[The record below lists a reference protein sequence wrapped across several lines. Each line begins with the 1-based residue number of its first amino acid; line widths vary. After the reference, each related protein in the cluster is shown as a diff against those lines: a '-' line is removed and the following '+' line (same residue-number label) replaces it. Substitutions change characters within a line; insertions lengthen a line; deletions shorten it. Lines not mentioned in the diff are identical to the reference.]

1 VGRYAERVLG
11 NARFQRTVMQYVVE
25 GNRLQFD
32 NDILTEQL
40 LLKALTTYT
49 CTWPGFAGQEADDK
63 FENPWPELTDILF
76 NMERPGSLSYNF
88 SLFTKAV
95 NSVRDHWSTDT
106 WRVLKGM
113 EDEWEEAATSNLTHF
128 RMVGALDNLITS
140 MVAFIGLNRE
150 SISREQ
156 GWIMLDT
163 GRKMEQSLLL
173 ISILR
178 ATLTGIQPEEIEY
191 NLQEAVLKSHESL
204 MNYRYKYK
212 VHIQLPLVLDLMLL
226 DPNNPR
232 SLIYQLERLKAYL
245 SGLPKTEQNGH
256 SLEKHERLILEAFT
270 LLKLADQS
278 QWTLPD
284 EKTGTYKQLADLL
297 EDLNTLLL
305 AIPDVIS
312 RKYFKHAHGQKQ
324 LFALEDDPII

>member
-1 VGRYAERVLG
+1 
-11 NARFQRTVMQYVVE
+11 VVE
-25 GNRLQFD
+25 GNRLQFES
-32 NDILTEQL
+32 DIKTEEY
-40 LLKALTTYT
+40 LLKALTAYT
-49 CTWPGFAGQEADDK
+49 CTWPGFTGPDAAGK
-63 FENPWPELTDILF
+63 FEHPWPELTDIVF
-76 NMERPGSLSYNF
+76 NIERPGSLSYNF

-95 NSVRDHWSTDT
+95 NTVRDHWSTDT

-113 EDEWEEAATSNLTHF
+113 EDEWEEAAKSHLTHF
-128 RMVGALDNLITS
+128 RMVSALDNLITS

-156 GWIMLDT
+156 GWILLDT

-173 ISILR
+173 INMLQ
-178 ATLTGIQPEEIEY
+178 ATLTQTLTEEVEY
-191 NLQEAVLKSHESL
+191 NLQEAVLKSHETL

-232 SLIYQLERLKAYL
+232 SLIYQLDRLKAYL
-245 SGLPKTEQNGH
+245 SGLPKTEQSGH
-256 SLEKHERLILEAFT
+256 SLEKHERLIFEAHA
-270 LLKLADQS
+270 LLRLADKS
-278 QWTLPD
+278 QWTVPD
-284 EKTGTYKQLADLL
+284 AKTGTYKELADLL
-297 EDLNTLLL
+297 SDLNMLLL

-324 LFALEDDPII
+324 LFADEDDPVI